1 MSEAYVTPNATQV
14 EIACRPEY
22 LNVRAEAGTGGIS
35 GEELRV
41 RARDAYARLFDAR
54 E

>member
-14 EIACRPEY
+14 AIACRPEY

-35 GEELRV
+35 EELRV